1 MLQTKNAFLVFL
13 FSDRKTAAEGLV
25 QLFLEKEENARR
37 EETKADDFVD
47 DVQKENKAKEKSEE
61 SQKKE
66 PKTDKRQEEIVTEL
80 LQKAG
85 RHMEDTLIASY
96 ITLIIGYL
104 ILDDKDRVAQIRELL
119 PEQNF
124 SIMAAVLTK
133 FLQFMK
139 LTASS
144 TVASNRG
151 LNSTETLLKYLE
163 KIDQPE
169 PEIKDEEEN
178 FDDITLFDMTKDES
192 SITLQQPPN
201 MSIDLDDDFDKL

>member
-1 MLQTKNAFLVFL
+1 MTIFHEWKGYPKLNLIFVRIINQFQKLPKLLFILQ
-13 FSDRKTAAEGLV
+13 
-25 QLFLEKEENARR
+25 
-37 EETKADDFVD
+37 
-47 DVQKENKAKEKSEE
+47 
-61 SQKKE
+61 
-66 PKTDKRQEEIVTEL
+66 
-80 LQKAG
+80 
-85 RHMEDTLIASY
+85 
-96 ITLIIGYL
+96 
-104 ILDDKDRVAQIRELL
+104 
-119 PEQNF
+119 
-124 SIMAAVLTK
+124 
-133 FLQFMK
+133 
-139 LTASS
+139 S

>member
-1 MLQTKNAFLVFL
+1 MSDGKDILNWIFQSKSWIL
-13 FSDRKTAAEGLV
+13 FCL
-25 QLFLEKEENARR
+25 NIC
-37 EETKADDFVD
+37 
-47 DVQKENKAKEKSEE
+47 
-61 SQKKE
+61 
-66 PKTDKRQEEIVTEL
+66 P
-80 LQKAG
+80 
-85 RHMEDTLIASY
+85 
-96 ITLIIGYL
+96 
-104 ILDDKDRVAQIRELL
+104 QICF
-119 PEQNF
+119 N
-124 SIMAAVLTK
+124 LTK
-133 FLQFMK
+133 KSYQNLFILQ
-139 LTASS
+139 S

>member
-1 MLQTKNAFLVFL
+1 MNFPIKKLNLILSEYLLSKNASKLPKLL
-13 FSDRKTAAEGLV
+13 F
-25 QLFLEKEENARR
+25 
-37 EETKADDFVD
+37 
-47 DVQKENKAKEKSEE
+47 
-61 SQKKE
+61 
-66 PKTDKRQEEIVTEL
+66 I
-80 LQKAG
+80 LQ
-85 RHMEDTLIASY
+85 
-96 ITLIIGYL
+96 
-104 ILDDKDRVAQIRELL
+104 
-119 PEQNF
+119 
-124 SIMAAVLTK
+124 
-133 FLQFMK
+133 
-139 LTASS
+139 S